1 MNAQQVASQITGWL
15 RTAILIMLLV
25 TLAVVLLRSFGI
37 SIPLRGLGHIELAY
51 LAGAYWLSK

>member
-1 MNAQQVASQITGWL
+1 MTAGQVISQ
-15 RTAILIMLLV
+15 

-37 SIPLRGLGHIELAY
+37 SIPLRGLGHVELAY